1 MGVPKGRK
9 LEGAGKSNSEI
20 FAKVKIVK
28 NLTSESKYGKRFNN
42 VLISGILVSRKSKPT
57 YFSIII

>member
-9 LEGAGKSNSEI
+9 LEGAITSNFKI

-28 NLTSESKYGKRFNN
+28 NLTSEYKYGKRFNH
-42 VLISGILVSRKSKPT
+42 VLISGILISRKSKPT